1 MVKNHQWWV
10 KHSYQPILLEGFRN
24 RAQAR
29 AALID
34 SVKAGLDKAQACT
47 KYFADVKR
55 SERTLQVGDMAYL
68 KVQPYRHN
76 ALGMHSSFKLH
87 SCYYGP
93 FIVIDKIS
101 SEAHKLLLA
110 EHSQIHPVFHVSHLT
125 PLPGA
130 KAKPE
135 PGLPLIDTNG
145 NILTVPVA
153 LLREASDTSKQHPC
167 HSMEDSMGKSST
179 RGGYMGG
186 CFVHHQGFSCFQT
199 MRT

>member
-1 MVKNHQWWV
+1 LNISTYQALYGQKPPMVGEALIPAN
-10 KHSYQPILLEGFRN
+10 LLEGFRN

-34 SVKAGLDKAQACT
+34 SVKASLDKAQACT

-101 SEAHKLLLA
+101 SEAH
-110 EHSQIHPVFHVSHLT
+110 
-125 PLPGA
+125 
-130 KAKPE
+130 
-135 PGLPLIDTNG
+135 
-145 NILTVPVA
+145 
-153 LLREASDTSKQHPC
+153 
-167 HSMEDSMGKSST
+167 
-179 RGGYMGG
+179 
-186 CFVHHQGFSCFQT
+186 
-199 MRT
+199 